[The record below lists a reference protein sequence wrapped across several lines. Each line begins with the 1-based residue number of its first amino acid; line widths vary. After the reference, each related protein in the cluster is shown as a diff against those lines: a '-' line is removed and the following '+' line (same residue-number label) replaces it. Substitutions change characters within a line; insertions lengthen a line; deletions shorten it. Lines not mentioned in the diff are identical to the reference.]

1 MTQKRYKWDRAR
13 LEALRATMTAA
24 EIDAL
29 QARSKTDLDSLS
41 LDEVGVLFL
50 DTRDRIRTIEA
61 KARKKRGGK

>member
-1 MTQKRYKWDRAR
+1 MTRKRYKWDRAR

-29 QARSKTDLDSLS
+29 QARSRTDLDSLT

-50 DTRDRIRTIEA
+50 ATSDRIRTIEA
-61 KARKKRGGK
+61 KARRKGGGK